1 MTKPVEMPMDAVSL
15 RRRLHEDIERMNGV
29 RLTLLERIVRQ
40 LEVEALANEL
50 DSAFD
55 EDRRQGLLTG
65 EKIQKVISQVRAKH
79 PYGT

>member
-1 MTKPVEMPMDAVSL
+1 MTKPVEMPTDVASL

-40 LEVEALANEL
+40 LEIEGLANEL

-55 EDRRQGLLTG
+55 EDRRQGLLTS
-65 EKIQKVISQVRAKH
+65 EKIQQVINQVRAEH
-79 PYGT
+79 PYGK